1 VPRGQIL
8 PLLLLT
14 LAGAGP
20 AGADAIVLTSGRVI
34 DADHAWF
41 EGGELRFRK
50 GGVLYALPRKLV
62 SRVDAAPETA
72 LVDPD
77 VLQSRDRLSQGDAA
91 EALRFARLAL
101 FRKSTSV
108 PALVALGEA
117 QLALGHP
124 ERARETAEKALALDP
139 RSAPSHELL
148 GDALAEL
155 GEFVLARESY
165 RAALE
170 QGGRV
175 RRKLEALGTEPA
187 SISSARFR
195 IRYDGA
201 ADEPLGLAVLRIL
214 DRAWEEYEKRLG
226 FTPGFPVVVV
236 LQTARSFHDTTRA
249 PEWAAAWNDG
259 EIRVP
264 VMGLEEPTP
273 GLVRVLRHELVHS
286 FVAGRAGTNCPTWLH
301 EGLAQWFEGADP
313 DREDAVLAPLAR
325 SGKLPRIESLEPPFI
340 GLSEDRAA
348 VAYGQSL
355 SVVAHIYRRWGEDGI
370 RKLLDALAAGIPP
383 AEALHA
389 TFSLGY
395 ADLQRDWERHFEAPA
410 RSVRGAGL

>member
-1 VPRGQIL
+1 MSRRHLL
-8 PLLLLT
+8 PGLLLT
-14 LAGAGP
+14 LLGAAS

-34 DADHAWF
+34 EADHAWF
-41 EGGELRFRK
+41 EGGELRYRRA
-50 GGVLYALPRKLV
+50 GVLYALPRTLV

-77 VLQSRDRLSQGDAA
+77 VLQSRDRLAQGDAA

-101 FRKSTSV
+101 FRTPSSV
-108 PALVALGEA
+108 PALQALGGA
-117 QLALGHP
+117 QLALGDAV
-124 ERARETAEKALALDP
+124 RARETAEAALVLDP
-139 RSAPSHELL
+139 QSAASRELL

-165 RAALE
+165 RSALGE
-170 QGGRV
+170 GDRV

-187 SISSARFR
+187 AISSARFR

-201 ADEPLGLAVLRIL
+201 ADEPLGLGVLRVL

-236 LQTARSFHDTTRA
+236 LQTARSFRDTTRA

-286 FVAGRAGTNCPTWLH
+286 FVAARTGTNCPTWLH

-313 DREDAVLAPLAR
+313 DRDDATLAPLAR
-325 SGKLPRIESLEPPFI
+325 SGSLPQIQSLERPFV
-340 GLSEDRAA
+340 GLTEAGAA
-348 VAYGQSL
+348 VAYAQSL
-355 SVVAHIYRRWGEDGI
+355 SVVAHLFRRGGEEGI
-370 RKLLDALAAGIPP
+370 RRLIEALAAGIPP
-383 AEALHA
+383 AEALQA
-389 TFSLGY
+389 TLSLSY
-395 ADLQRDWERHFEAPA
+395 ADLQRDWEGHLKAPA